1 MQVIE
6 TDLSG
11 VVVLQPRL
19 FRDDRGF
26 FLETY
31 NQARYA
37 EAGITC
43 TFVQD
48 NHSRSTKGILRGL
61 HYQITQPQDKLVW
74 CLQGAIYDVAVDVR
88 RDSPTFGKWYGVT
101 LTSEEKNQIF
111 VPAGFAHGFCVLS
124 ETAEVAYKC
133 SRLYAPNDEG
143 GIAWNDPELGIEW
156 PLDGA
161 PTLSGKDAAL
171 PRLADAKLPD

>member
-1 MQVIE
+1 MKNDAEANLTTEPKKWTGAAMQVIE

-133 SRLYAPNDEG
+133 S
-143 GIAWNDPELGIEW
+143 
-156 PLDGA
+156 
-161 PTLSGKDAAL
+161 
-171 PRLADAKLPD
+171 